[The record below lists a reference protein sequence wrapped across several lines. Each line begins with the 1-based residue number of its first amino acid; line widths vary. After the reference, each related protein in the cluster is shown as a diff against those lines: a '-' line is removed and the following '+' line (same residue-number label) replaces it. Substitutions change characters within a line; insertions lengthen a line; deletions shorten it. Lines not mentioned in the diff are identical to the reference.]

1 MVKSELEILVSSV
14 NKLKASSKPAW
25 GIMTSPQMLKHCN
38 RQAKLYCNE
47 YKSNFYTKILANT
60 IGKMHLFYVKYIVK
74 YDIHKYRKNSTGLK
88 FLNTSKMDNINFEEE
103 RKELI
108 KRLQFV
114 HNFNKKYIT
123 NPMHGRVRNETFKKN
138 IFAHVK
144 YHLNQFGVL

>member
-14 NKLKASSKPAW
+14 NKLRASSEPSW

-60 IGKMHLFYVKYIVK
+60 IGKMHLIYVKHIIK
-74 YDIHKYRKNSTGLK
+74 YDIHKYRKNLAGIK
-88 FLNTSKMDNINFEEE
+88 FLNTSKMNNLNFEEE

-114 HNFNKKYIT
+114 HDFNKKYIT